1 MHVDHRDRA
10 PAHKVEPRLA
20 VVGGPHLGDAAEAD
34 LGAEDAHGEA
44 RQVRDRRRAALVGVE
59 RLLHARRLGRGPR
72 GAHRVG
78 GARDR
83 LLRAGGAVAVGGAG
97 LAVGAGRAEEAREG
111 LAGGLGD
118 GAGDGGRVGRARR
131 RDLGRRLAVAVGGA
145 DVRGGAVLPRLVI
158 KACFC
163 KENSGV
169 MLPATAPKRRGGAAG
184 APGMALQFLS
194 SSLLHATPSVFLG
207 QGMGRHGVGSPS
219 LSMSDLSPSVSG
231 PLPKRHPSAAA
242 DAAAE
247 GLRAPSRNTRAPVGD
262 CHGGVSVG
270 HEAGAEDGVRA
281 CPYSRFRCGRLAS
294 NRRRG
299 MRRPAVRVRTAQYSE
314 ELCRPSFLTATLSSM
329 YSSELPKQGV
339 SAARETGA
347 PAKGRPSPVVR
358 RRAQAVAPGRVDDEP
373 ALQLPPEVVARR
385 VRHQLHNSK
394 ASEEAAVPPKADT
407 GARLAEI
414 VEVLQVHVR
423 REGVADDGHV
433 LALEVRG
440 GRQAGQGPVDGQPP
454 SRGGEQLRR
463 PLLRARDQQLLAP
476 RVGPAARRRG
486 PREVSEHSSAGSG
499 TAAGSTCSRP

>member
-1 MHVDHRDRA
+1 MKFGGHAAGHRTKTKGRRGGRA
-10 PAHKVEPRLA
+10 W
-20 VVGGPHLGDAAEAD
+20 D
-34 LGAEDAHGEA
+34 
-44 RQVRDRRRAALVGVE
+44 
-59 RLLHARRLGRGPR
+59 
-72 GAHRVG
+72 
-78 GARDR
+78 
-83 LLRAGGAVAVGGAG
+83 G
-97 LAVGAGRAEEAREG
+97 LAVLELLLVARHAERV
-111 LAGGLGD
+111 L
-118 GAGDGGRVGRARR
+118 GAGDGEARR
-131 RDLGRRLAVAVGGA
+131 RQPLAVHERLEPVC
-145 DVRGGAVLPRLVI
+145 VR
-158 KACFC
+158 
-163 KENSGV
+163 
-169 MLPATAPKRRGGAAG
+169 PAA
-184 APGMALQFLS
+184 Q
-194 SSLLHATPSVFLG
+194 
-207 QGMGRHGVGSPS
+207 
-219 LSMSDLSPSVSG
+219 
-231 PLPKRHPSAAA
+231 RHPSAAA
-242 DAAAE
+242 DA
-247 GLRAPSRNTRAPVGD
+247 GTRLTAPSQRKWAPIGD

-281 CPYSRFRCGRLAS
+281 CPNSRFRRGRLAS

-385 VRHQLHNSK
+385 VRHQLHISK

-414 VEVLQVHVR
+414 VEVLQVHER